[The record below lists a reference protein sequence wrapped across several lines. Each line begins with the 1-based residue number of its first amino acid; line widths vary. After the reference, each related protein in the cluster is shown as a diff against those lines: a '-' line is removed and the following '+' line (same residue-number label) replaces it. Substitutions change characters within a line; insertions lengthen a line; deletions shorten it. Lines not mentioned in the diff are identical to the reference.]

1 MVDRLLEFAVYR
13 YPGYVIS
20 SNGFEA
26 ADVAALLEPFGE
38 PAYGPHYQ
46 AFGGMTV
53 PRRYLNAGLLPVL
66 PAEEHSF
73 ACRYQD
79 DVFGSANLLRRG
91 LRVKFT
97 AEDYDTSRAGDRT
110 RTWRVRLGAHSAAA
124 RRAELSLVTRTR

>member
-1 MVDRLLEFAVYR
+1 MFLRSASCQKVARSPLLLE
-13 YPGYVIS
+13 
-20 SNGFEA
+20 
-26 ADVAALLEPFGE
+26 VAALLEPFGE

-97 AEDYDTSRAGDRT
+97 GEDYDTS
-110 RTWRVRLGAHSAAA
+110 AAA
-124 RRAELSLVTRTR
+124 PRRDAVCCTRWCPRRAVVS